1 MIGPSKMALTSVEER
16 DDESRFENTSIKMLS
31 TAGKG
36 SAMKFSPTSDVKRGG
51 QHAMNLNIAFGGHSN
66 EQLLRRLENS
76 AIPTATLKMPLPPHQ
91 TTTTAASKVSDETT
105 SADKQSQKLSSNNQ
119 GNGRRLK
126 PCEEIILDFGKYAEE
141 EQQTE

>member
-76 AIPTATLKMPLPPHQ
+76 AIPTASPKMPLLHQ
-91 TTTTAASKVSDETT
+91 TTATAASKVSDETT
-105 SADKQSQKLSSNNQ
+105 SADK
-119 GNGRRLK
+119 
-126 PCEEIILDFGKYAEE
+126 
-141 EQQTE
+141 